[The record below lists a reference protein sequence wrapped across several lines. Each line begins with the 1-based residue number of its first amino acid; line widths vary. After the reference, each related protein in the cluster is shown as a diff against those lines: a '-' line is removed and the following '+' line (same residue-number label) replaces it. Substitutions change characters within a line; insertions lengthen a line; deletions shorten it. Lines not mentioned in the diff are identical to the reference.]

1 MEIKIDFERG
11 TDPYIFKDALYFTIE
26 QFDALTSEEIEA
38 IKDER
43 YNNWYEMVT
52 NPPVTSETPVDTGP
66 SQSITVLGETYELLT
81 TIPNSGDKLIEL
93 NNNWYK
99 RV

>member
-11 TDPYIFKDALYFTIE
+11 SDPYIFKDALYFTVE
-26 QFDALTSEEIEA
+26 QFDALTPEEIEDM
-38 IKDER
+38 KDAR
-43 YNNWYEMVT
+43 YNNWYNMIM
-52 NPPVTSETPVDTGP
+52 NPPITEAIDIGP